1 MADDRRKNRIFRG
14 SLGLLLLSLVL
25 SGGCWDRRELETLAV
40 VTGMGLNYA
49 AQGDGYEVAFK
60 IVRAAQLQSA
70 SGGAGGGG
78 ELKPVWIL
86 RSTGPTVFEAVRNAT
101 FQSSR
106 RLFLSHNQVLII
118 SEAVAKGGLLPALEF
133 FVRDHE
139 PRNTQWLL
147 LTPDEPVEILD
158 AAAGLEHVSALAIVD
173 LMKQYQLT
181 SKIKPVYLADYIK
194 TRIEKTTANTLP
206 IIRIYETAGKKE
218 LLLDGTAILKEDR
231 LVGFL
236 DHKETRGLLWVLGEV
251 RGGVITVDLPGGGKA
266 TFEIFDAIPK
276 VKVEFKEGRVQVK
289 IEIKER
295 AGLGAQTTYA
305 DLSTPEQFK
314 KLENLQTKAIE
325 DEIRAALAKAKA
337 YKADIFGFGEY
348 LYKHDHRTWQR
359 LQKEWERYFVDAQV
373 EIKIEAMVEELGLVT
388 RPATYREL
396 RK

>member
-49 AQGDGYEVAFK
+49 AQGDGYEVAFQ

-158 AAAGLEHVSALAIVD
+158 AAAGLERVSALAIVD
-173 LMKQYQLT
+173 LMIT

>member
-158 AAAGLEHVSALAIVD
+158 AAAGLERVSALAIVD

>member
-1 MADDRRKNRIFRG
+1 
-14 SLGLLLLSLVL
+14 
-25 SGGCWDRRELETLAV
+25 
-40 VTGMGLNYA
+40 MGLNYA
-49 AQGDGYEVAFK
+49 AQGDGYEVAFQ

-158 AAAGLEHVSALAIVD
+158 AAAGLERVSALAIVD

>member
-49 AQGDGYEVAFK
+49 AQGDGYEVAFQ

-158 AAAGLEHVSALAIVD
+158 AAAGLERVSALAIVD

>member
-49 AQGDGYEVAFK
+49 AQGDGYEVAFQ